1 MKFWCKT
8 TSDGYKRNDEVGRVG
23 SNEMGESGGEDIGSV
38 THRAATLMDEFQF
51 LHQNQN
57 QKEERRK
64 RKERMNERN

>member
-1 MKFWCKT
+1 M
-8 TSDGYKRNDEVGRVG
+8 GRVG